1 MPFDQTKPHSLAD
14 VIIKLE
20 ALPSLPDSKRRDLIS
35 AITRTAKILNRTPAD
50 LPTDAPSLREILD
63 TIHPAQAGISAKSMA
78 NIKSNLAKGLKL
90 TRFISRDMPKVDRTA
105 SWNTFFKHA
114 GTKHQKWALARFAAY
129 CCSRGIE
136 PKGVT
141 DAVMTAFENYLDAR
155 LLGKDP
161 AKLCKE
167 MKQTW
172 NGIVT
177 RNALPLAI
185 LTYAPNPRYRCRPLT
200 DYPVSLQDEIADY
213 LKWRAGADLF
223 DTHAPDKPLQP
234 TSLRNTKA
242 HLTQF
247 LDAFVSSGADP
258 AQLHS
263 LADVVTPENMRAGFK
278 EHMKRRGITKASGSL
293 QNIAATLVV
302 MARDRLKVEPM
313 VLKEMIR
320 IKGRVS
326 TNPKG
331 MNEKNSQRLIQF
343 NDWENVIRII
353 SLAEVLMDRAEADPT
368 SRISALHAMR
378 AAALTILLSCPLRA
392 KNLAGLDLNRH
403 LTSHRNGTHT
413 IYSIRIEGA
422 EVKNRE
428 AIEVHLSP
436 KNSAM
441 LHRYIT
447 KFRSNLTEV
456 PTTALFPRAS
466 DGLPRKPSNF
476 GGDLTAAIYRE
487 TGLIMNMHLFRHF
500 GAKMYLNAN
509 PGHYEAVRRLLKH
522 RNVQTTIDF
531 YAEMTS
537 QFAFDEYSDIL
548 AKFGGRHD

>member
-1 MPFDQTKPHSLAD
+1 MPFDQTKTHSLAD
-14 VIIKLE
+14 VINKLQ
-20 ALPSLPDSKRRDLIS
+20 ALPTLPDTKRRDLIS
-35 AITRTAKILNRTPAD
+35 AITRTTKFLNRAPAD
-50 LPTDAPSLREILD
+50 LPTDAPSLRTILE
-63 TIHPAQAGISAKSMA
+63 TIHPAQAGISAKSLA
-78 NIKSNLAKGLKL
+78 NVKSNLAKALQV
-90 TRFISRDMPKVDRTA
+90 TRFMPRDLPQANRSAAWDA
-105 SWNTFFKHA
+105 FFKHA
-114 GTKHQKWALARFAAY
+114 GAKHQEWGLARFAAY
-129 CCSRGIE
+129 CCSRGID
-136 PKGVT
+136 PQKVN
-141 DAVMTAFENYLDAR
+141 DAVMTAFQSYLDAR
-155 LLGKDP
+155 LLGKNP
-161 AKLCKE
+161 ARLCKE

-177 RNALPLAI
+177 RNTLSLAT

-200 DYPVSLQDEIADY
+200 DYPVRLQDEIADY
-213 LKWRAGADLF
+213 LKWRSGADLF
-223 DTHAPDKPLQP
+223 DINAPDKPLKP
-234 TSLRNTKA
+234 MSLRNTKA

-247 LDAFVSSGADP
+247 LDAFVSSGVDP
-258 AQLHS
+258 ARLHS
-263 LADVVTPENMRAGFK
+263 LTDVVTPENMRAGFT
-278 EHMKRRGITKASGSL
+278 EHMKRRGITSGSGSL

-302 MARDRLKVEPM
+302 MARDRLKVEPT

-320 IKGRVS
+320 IKRRVS

-343 NDWENVIRII
+343 NDWENVIRIL
-353 SLAEVLMDRAEADPT
+353 SLSNLLMDRAEADPA

-403 LTSHRNGTHT
+403 LMSHRNGTHT
-413 IYSIRIEGA
+413 IYGIRIEGA
-422 EVKNRE
+422 DVKNRE
-428 AIEVHLSP
+428 AIEVHLTA

-466 DGLPRKPSNF
+466 DGLPRTPSNF
-476 GGDLTAAIYRE
+476 SGDLTAAIYRE
-487 TGLIMNMHLFRHF
+487 TGLVMNMHLFRHF
-500 GAKMYLNAN
+500 GAKMYLDAK

-548 AKFGGRHD
+548 AKFGGRHH